1 MLKVKEADEA
11 ETTLEHHCSSSIGVV
26 IFLDHNAAID
36 EVIKWADLA
45 MYQAKDAGGNSVRFF
60 DD

>member
-1 MLKVKEADEA
+1 MEADEA
-11 ETTLEHHCSSSIGVV
+11 ETHCSSSIGVV
-26 IFLDHNAAID
+26 VFLDHKAAID

-60 DD
+60 ND